1 MIKFNLYSIKQ
12 FSKMQHKKKYHWI
25 LIFIFIIKSVSWLCW
40 SDLGFYSDVM
50 SMHWDSGFW
59 LVRLF
64 KYWPLIGWFWMIPHL
79 KILLLGISW
88 RRLKILNH
96 YILRLD
102 SVQQLFGEPLKFFCV
117 RWDGLQNIVFIIMLF
132 VKFEEIKWS

>member
-1 MIKFNLYSIKQ
+1 MIKFNLYSIKH

-64 KYWPLIGWFWMIPHL
+64 KYWPLIVWFWRIPHL

-102 SVQQLFGEPLKFFCV
+102 SVQQFFGEPLEFFCV

-132 VKFEEIKWS
+132 VKFEEIKGS